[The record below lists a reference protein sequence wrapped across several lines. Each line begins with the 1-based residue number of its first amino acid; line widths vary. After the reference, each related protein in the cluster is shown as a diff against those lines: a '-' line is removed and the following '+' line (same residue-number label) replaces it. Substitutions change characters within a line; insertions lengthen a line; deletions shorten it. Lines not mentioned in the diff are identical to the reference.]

1 MVKQVFCVLCLALVL
16 TPAVFA
22 ADGNSIAQA
31 ADSSLQLDSSS
42 QAADSSPQPDSSSQ
56 AADSSPQPD
65 SSSQA
70 ADSSP
75 QPDSSSQAADSSPQ
89 PDGSQ
94 VADSSPQ
101 PDSSSQATDGDTVIN
116 LVLPSDD
123 ATIFDKPFDDY
134 TVTESLLFLV
144 VCLLLANMVV
154 KAYEKIR
161 L

>member
-1 MVKQVFCVLCLALVL
+1 MVKQIFCVLCLALVL

-22 ADGNSIAQA
+22 ADGSSIAQA

-42 QAADSSPQPDSSSQ
+42 QAAESSLQPDSSSQAAESSPQPDSSSQ
-56 AADSSPQPD
+56 A
-65 SSSQA
+65 
-70 ADSSP
+70 
-75 QPDSSSQAADSSPQ
+75 
-89 PDGSQ
+89 
-94 VADSSPQ
+94 ADSSPQ

>member
-1 MVKQVFCVLCLALVL
+1 MVKQIFCVLCLALVL

-22 ADGNSIAQA
+22 ADGNSIVQA

-42 QAADSSPQPDSSSQ
+42 QAADSSLQLDSSSQ
-56 AADSSPQPD
+56 AAESSPQPD

-70 ADSSP
+70 
-75 QPDSSSQAADSSPQ
+75 
-89 PDGSQ
+89 
-94 VADSSPQ
+94 ADSSPQ